1 MSAPQL
7 FSGLLAIGIRWIR
20 LVPALFRHDPL
31 FRYATI
37 AAVLALIFLAVGIGR
52 QIAGFDAVSP
62 MPETAAPAGT
72 GTKNGK
78 PQGDTDTADDAEM
91 AGPPAPGSPAA
102 PSATKGYNAD
112 STRPLAR
119 RHRRRAGA
127 P

>member
-62 MPETAAPAGT
+62 MPETAA
-72 GTKNGK
+72 
-78 PQGDTDTADDAEM
+78 TADDAEM